1 MLPFTPD
8 FSAKRL
14 HNHIQPARLLLW
26 KWTPGA
32 TREVKHTRSTQAEV
46 WLSAYLG
53 YQMSGAFSSVP
64 VGLALARSPNG
75 LITRLRRSVKRTGLA
90 PPPTPHT
97 LATVK
102 TPKCSQPQRFLFSL
116 A

>member
-32 TREVKHTRSTQAEV
+32 TREVKHTRSTQAEIWV
-46 WLSAYLG
+46 SAYLG
-53 YQMSGAFSSVP
+53 YRTSGAFSAVP
-64 VGLALARSPNG
+64 VGLALARSRNG
-75 LITRLRRSVKRTGLA
+75 LITRLRRSVKRAGLA
-90 PPPTPHT
+90 PPTPPRT
-97 LATVK
+97 LATVETLK
-102 TPKCSQPQRFLFSL
+102 RSQP
-116 A
+116 